1 MGLQRNCFRRSPC
14 FDQTDR
20 GVLISSPSAR
30 VTAVIVVVLIIAA
43 IVVILTFIPVV
54 VIIVMM
60 ASSPSFAEDLIDFAI
75 GQRHYIQ
82 VSVRSRLEVGSDP
95 EVASELVRGE
105 FLVLRTRE
113 YTEAARAVG
122 ASGPSIVLRELL
134 PNAMGPLIVAATLA
148 IPGAILLESTLSFLG
163 FGIQP
168 PTASWGNM
176 LNNAWEQMRASG
188 AWWIGFFPGLMIAL
202 TVLSFNFVGDG
213 LRDALDP
220 RSRAE

>member
-1 MGLQRNCFRRSPC
+1 MLLMRFADVLLAFPPLLFLMAALSTFERR
-14 FDQTDR
+14 DQWILAFVIAT
-20 GVLISSPSAR
+20 ISWMNVAR
-30 VTAVIVVVLIIAA
+30 
-43 IVVILTFIPVV
+43 
-54 VIIVMM
+54 
-60 ASSPSFAEDLIDFAI
+60 
-75 GQRHYIQ
+75 
-82 VSVRSRLEVGSDP
+82 
-95 EVASELVRGE
+95 LVRGE

-113 YTEAARAVG
+113 YTEAARAIG
-122 ASGPSIVLRELL
+122 ASAPSIIVRELL

-176 LNNAWEQMRASG
+176 LNRAWEQMRASG

-220 RSRAE
+220 RSKTE